1 MRNYVRGNLA
11 RIAEE
16 KGYNEYVSLI
26 KSYWSIQILLL

>member
-16 KGYNEYVSLI
+16 KGYNEYVSPI
-26 KSYWSIQILLL
+26 KSY